1 METALKK
8 ELIEFCRDIIP
19 EAECTFMDPK
29 EAVFEENVKMKCFY
43 CKKYDRNWRCP
54 PNIPE
59 FDYRKIFSEFDEG
72 LFVAVKI
79 DSTDKLKFEI
89 IRKDTNLMLHK
100 MLLDLEK
107 WLRVHNGGI
116 VISYGADWC
125 NLCKTGCGKE
135 QCNNPSM
142 SRSALESTGINI
154 SKTTEK
160 YGINTRFPVDG
171 KITVVGL
178 VLWQDL
184 TNIMNT

>member
-79 DSTDKLKFEI
+79 DTTDKLKFEI
-89 IRKDTNLMLHK
+89 IRKDTNN
-100 MLLDLEK
+100 
-107 WLRVHNGGI
+107 NGGRQI
-116 VISYGADWC
+116 KDNARIFLSG
-125 NLCKTGCGKE
+125 
-135 QCNNPSM
+135 
-142 SRSALESTGINI
+142 
-154 SKTTEK
+154 
-160 YGINTRFPVDG
+160 RFRLNV
-171 KITVVGL
+171 KL
-178 VLWQDL
+178 
-184 TNIMNT
+184 N